1 MDKFARP
8 YAHLFC
14 VAKMEEGG
22 GLASKQGVKRLGTK
36 ARGGWYPD
44 ACLHLHLAMDT
55 RYF

>member
-14 VAKMEEGG
+14 VAKMERGGG

-36 ARGGWYPD
+36 ARGGWY
-44 ACLHLHLAMDT
+44 
-55 RYF
+55 

>member
-22 GLASKQGVKRLGTK
+22 G
-36 ARGGWYPD
+36 GGSIQAGGKKVGYKS
-44 ACLHLHLAMDT
+44 
-55 RYF
+55 